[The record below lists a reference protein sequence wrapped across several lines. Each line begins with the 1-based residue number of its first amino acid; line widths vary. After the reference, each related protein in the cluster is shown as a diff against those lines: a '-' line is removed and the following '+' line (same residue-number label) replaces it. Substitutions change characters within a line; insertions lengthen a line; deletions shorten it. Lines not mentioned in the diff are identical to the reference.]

1 MPNNRFMIQAA
12 RPLTT
17 NYINENGLNFTR
29 LSNTEYSYSTID
41 LNYRLYNSVNNIF
54 DMSNNFAYTFEKET
68 QFTSNI
74 LDSIY
79 NYQCMIIDL
88 SGDYVIKASDYYNS
102 TTSVSILEFD
112 KKVPALKFYLFG
124 NSMMNPITNTI
135 TYQKVN
141 GVDNYSNTK
150 NDSGGRGG
158 VVIGTFTD
166 INDLKTGFR
175 LNTIDTD
182 KIWISVSGS
191 NKRYYAG
198 NVNNITGDVYHTTNI
213 SDSNTSYIDAGQSKG
228 DTQTTGTVLIPKDIQ
243 EVSAKSYKPK
253 LEYTVKDASNNE
265 YTERISYSY
274 DNDGKYS
281 GYLEQN
287 GIESPFVNG
296 EKKINVSAISKKIGT
311 PAYAVVCA
319 RIPYAF
325 INMYHYFYD
334 TNNNLYD
341 GNTTIT
347 ININITNNGVIF
359 YIPRLEDMMFGAEDG
374 VVKRTLDINFTGNN
388 NVIFMVSNSFRE
400 NHVGYYDPSKDE
412 VIADGVDYPGSNSEI
427 EVDRYALSSPSVN
440 GVSNDKFSRLVKIN
454 NGEKYKILMRGDR
467 RTYKI
472 KGTKYHNTVNRP
484 IIYKVSP

>member
-347 ININITNNGVIF
+347 INININM
-359 YIPRLEDMMFGAEDG
+359 Y
-374 VVKRTLDINFTGNN
+374 
-388 NVIFMVSNSFRE
+388 
-400 NHVGYYDPSKDE
+400 
-412 VIADGVDYPGSNSEI
+412 
-427 EVDRYALSSPSVN
+427 SV
-440 GVSNDKFSRLVKIN
+440 L
-454 NGEKYKILMRGDR
+454 
-467 RTYKI
+467 
-472 KGTKYHNTVNRP
+472 
-484 IIYKVSP
+484 